1 MVMSGS
7 LQAQRAYPL
16 KRSTIH
22 YVGSAS
28 QSRHGEPIMLTRES
42 QERRRLI
49 AQQDGAALR
58 RAQEQ
63 REDAAR
69 QLSSLRV
76 QEGE

>member
-1 MVMSGS
+1 
-7 LQAQRAYPL
+7 
-16 KRSTIH
+16 
-22 YVGSAS
+22 
-28 QSRHGEPIMLTRES
+28 MLTRES

-49 AQQDGAALR
+49 AQQDGVALR